1 MRERDLALER
11 HLINLAALAASLPDD
26 RGLHRFANARCMPG
40 PVRTPRDWDQEAAE
54 ELADCANY
62 LVWGL
67 IEDYDG
73 YVEGEAVSTA
83 RFERRLRTLRR
94 VVEAWA
100 DLLTEAH

>member
-1 MRERDLALER
+1 MTERDVALER
-11 HLINLAALAASLPDD
+11 HLTNLAAVAAGLPND
-26 RGLHRFANARCMPG
+26 RGLRAFADARCLPG
-40 PVRTPRDWDQEAAE
+40 PIRTPRNWDQEAAE

-67 IEDYDG
+67 IEDYDAYAAG
-73 YVEGEAVSTA
+73 EPEGTA
-83 RFERRLRTLRR
+83 RFERRLRALRR